1 MAAEF
6 RLAWCMLCC
15 LLFSVTT
22 LIDAAQS
29 DWCPSACKC
38 TAGTVDCTLAGL
50 SEWPIALP
58 TNTTTLI
65 LGRNRLR
72 RITKEN
78 LSIYP
83 QLKKLVLSYNRIDL
97 IDQRLEHNQ
106 LETLDI
112 SFNAIADLEFLFGLP
127 KLRHLNATSNKI
139 GLLENVTFTRS
150 SRIQWLSLDD
160 NPIRNLDS
168 GLFRRNEQ
176 LTYLSLSGLL
186 VDSLPARLLD
196 PLTRL
201 VQLEIRNNA
210 RLAALRDDVF
220 HYLGNSLRYLMLTN
234 NSLDSLPRS
243 LRQLD
248 TLRELNLDNN
258 PFTCDC
264 SLFWFAH
271 WLEKRSSITASSSMI
286 CSSGQPLVDSL
297 WRLHCSAVRL
307 ETSTLFQEQNY
318 GQPVILT
325 CNFSGNPA
333 PSVTWITPD
342 KSVLNWASTNT
353 NNTSINTELS
363 NVTLLSSGQL
373 QVNTLSRQ
381 TAGDYACHA
390 SNALSNVTAFM
401 RVHIKPTGFR
411 RVQLQSIA
419 TGFGCVAAFV
429 LITLIVQGFRY
440 IMDR

>member
-1 MAAEF
+1 MAAE
-6 RLAWCMLCC
+6 LKAWCLLCC
-15 LLFSVTT
+15 LLLLSSFIEATSSSTT
-22 LIDAAQS
+22 QLE
-29 DWCPSACKC
+29 CPTACKC
-38 TAGTVDCTLAGL
+38 TIGNVDCTLAGL
-50 SEWPIALP
+50 SEWPIGLP
-58 TNTTTLI
+58 SNTSTLI
-65 LGRNRLR
+65 LSRNRLR

-78 LSIYP
+78 LSNYP
-83 QLKKLVLSYNRIDL
+83 QLKKLVISYNRIEL
-97 IDQRLEHNQ
+97 IDKRLEHNQ
-106 LETLDI
+106 LETLDV
-112 SFNAIADLEFLFGLP
+112 SFNAVADLEFLFGLP

-139 GLLENVTFTRS
+139 GILENTTFIRS
-150 SRIQWLSLDD
+150 SRLQWLSLDF
-160 NPIRNLDS
+160 NPIQKFES

-176 LTYLSLSGLL
+176 IAYLSLSGLQ

-201 VQLEIRNNA
+201 QQLEISDNQ
-210 RLAALRDDVF
+210 RLTGLRDDIF
-220 HYLGNSLRYLMLTN
+220 HYLGNSLRYLNLAN
-234 NSLDSLPRS
+234 NSLESLPRS

-248 TLRELNLDNN
+248 TLRELNMDKN
-258 PFTCDC
+258 PFSCDC
-264 SLFWFAH
+264 RLFWFAH
-271 WLEKRSSITASSSMI
+271 WLEKRSSLTASSAMI
-286 CSSGQPLVDSL
+286 CSTGQPLVDSL

-318 GQPVILT
+318 GQPVVLT
-325 CNFSGNPA
+325 CNFSGNPS

-342 KSVLNWASTNT
+342 KSVLNWASVNSS
-353 NNTSINTELS
+353 NNIQNQS
-363 NVTLLSSGQL
+363 VTLLSSGQL
-373 QVNTLSRQ
+373 QVNGLSRQ